1 MFKTVQHDKYNPL
14 DTLFNTFICEK
25 NTINILPYNSTYK
38 RIQAHRQAQNQ
49 YRYTCINNVNK
60 PIDGL
65 ILASIEQNKQ
75 ASYTQVFPQVIHQ
88 KSPKF
93 NSSGIKPDME
103 IHTDSYIAILNWFWF
118 WFWNM
123 DMHSE
128 LIDVLNWTIFWKPS
142 KNKHKNNV
150 IFKQPLYT
158 PS

>member
-1 MFKTVQHDKYNPL
+1 MIKATAQNKYNPL
-14 DTLFNTFICEK
+14 DPLFNTFIYEK
-25 NTINILPYNSTYK
+25 NNKNILPSN
-38 RIQAHRQAQNQ
+38 RQEQNQ
-49 YRYTCINNVNK
+49 YMYTCINIVNK
-60 PIDGL
+60 PLDGL
-65 ILASIEQNKQ
+65 ILAVIGQNKYY
-75 ASYTQVFPQVIHQ
+75 SYAQVYQQVIHQ

-93 NSSGIKPDME
+93 NSSGIKPDRE

-123 DMHSE
+123 DVRSE
-128 LIDVLNWTIFWKPS
+128 LIAVLNWTIFWKHS